1 MEERS
6 VLTMLQNLLE
16 MVVIVVVT
24 MEAVAEEEEVVVT
37 KMAVEAVVVVDDLVV
52 AIEVDMEAVTVEEV
66 PMVAVTVAGITKVQ
80 VTVDRVVATM
90 AVKEVVVM
98 VAAKAGVAME
108 VKVNITKAVVG
119 IILNNPQDN
128 MDPNLLELMVNPQ
141 VDKAMVVHHLQ
152 EVKVSNI
159 VVVVIASQLHQPV
172 MALALM
178 DSKQHQLLLQVTIRA
193 MAKVLE
199 AMVVVLRLP
208 QEDIHRVPVMVA
220 QRELV
225 MEEAVV
231 ELAVMLS
238 RTG

>member
-1 MEERS
+1 
-6 VLTMLQNLLE
+6 
-16 MVVIVVVT
+16 
-24 MEAVAEEEEVVVT
+24 
-37 KMAVEAVVVVDDLVV
+37 MAVEVVVDDLVV
-52 AIEVDMEAVTVEEV
+52 VIGVDMEVAVEEEV
-66 PMVAVTVAGITKVQ
+66 PMVEDITKVQ
-80 VTVDRVVATM
+80 VTAARVVATM
-90 AVKEVVVM
+90 VVKVVATAVVKEVVVM
-98 VAAKAGVAME
+98 VATKAEVAME
-108 VKVNITKAVVG
+108 VKVNIIIKAVVA

-128 MDPNLLELMVNPQ
+128 MVAVVMVHPNLLDLMVNPQ

-159 VVVVIASQLHQPV
+159 VVVIASQLHQPV

-178 DSKQHQLLLQVTIRA
+178 DSKQHPLLLQVTIRA

-225 MEEAVV
+225 TEEAVV
-231 ELAVMLS
+231 ELAVILN
-238 RTG
+238 RTGRVICKAHGHSI

>member
-1 MEERS
+1 M
-6 VLTMLQNLLE
+6 
-16 MVVIVVVT
+16 
-24 MEAVAEEEEVVVT
+24 AVEVVV
-37 KMAVEAVVVVDDLVV
+37 VGDDLVEV
-52 AIEVDMEAVTVEEV
+52 IEVAVEEEV
-66 PMVAVTVAGITKVQ
+66 PMVEDITKVQ
-80 VTVDRVVATM
+80 VTAARVVATM
-90 AVKEVVVM
+90 VVKVVATAVVKEVVVM
-98 VAAKAGVAME
+98 VATKAEVAME
-108 VKVNITKAVVG
+108 VKVNIIIKAVVA

-128 MDPNLLELMVNPQ
+128 MVAVVMVHPNLLDLMVNPQ

-159 VVVVIASQLHQPV
+159 VVVIASQLHQPV
-172 MALALM
+172 MAQALM

-225 MEEAVV
+225 TEEAVV
-231 ELAVMLS
+231 ELAVILN
-238 RTG
+238 RTGRVICKAHGHSI

>member
-1 MEERS
+1 VS
-6 VLTMLQNLLE
+6 IMLQNLLE

-80 VTVDRVVATM
+80 VDRVVATM

-178 DSKQHQLLLQVTIRA
+178 DSSKQHQLLLQVTIRA

-231 ELAVMLS
+231 VELVVMLS

>member
-1 MEERS
+1 
-6 VLTMLQNLLE
+6 
-16 MVVIVVVT
+16 
-24 MEAVAEEEEVVVT
+24 
-37 KMAVEAVVVVDDLVV
+37 MAVEVVVDDLVV
-52 AIEVDMEAVTVEEV
+52 VIGVDMEVAVEEEV
-66 PMVAVTVAGITKVQ
+66 PMVEDITKVQ
-80 VTVDRVVATM
+80 VTAARVVATM
-90 AVKEVVVM
+90 VVKVVATAVVKEVVVM
-98 VAAKAGVAME
+98 VATKAEVAME
-108 VKVNITKAVVG
+108 VKVNIIIKAVVA

-128 MDPNLLELMVNPQ
+128 MVAVVMVHPNLLDLMVNPQ
-141 VDKAMVVHHLQ
+141 VDKAMVVHHQQ

-159 VVVVIASQLHQPV
+159 VVVIASQLHQPV
-172 MALALM
+172 MAQALT

-231 ELAVMLS
+231 ELAVMLN
-238 RTG
+238 RTGKMYCMAHGHSF